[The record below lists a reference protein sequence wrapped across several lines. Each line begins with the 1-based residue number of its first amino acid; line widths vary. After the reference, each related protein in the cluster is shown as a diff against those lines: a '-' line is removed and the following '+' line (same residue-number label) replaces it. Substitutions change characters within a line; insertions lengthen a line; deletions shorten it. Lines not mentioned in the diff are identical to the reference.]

1 MIKALLWKDYR
12 VNLLVLAFGVAV
24 LVGPPLAA
32 AGLNLYGRLTIG
44 SVPRPWLEILVVTAP
59 FGLAAQ
65 LLTIAM
71 LGGNAIAS
79 ERADRSAEF
88 LAYLPPSR
96 WMIITSKAVLAVGA
110 GLLIW
115 AINLAIIYGIPA
127 HLGEVMAGLV
137 TADLIGFRDDVVP
150 VFATS
155 SLLIFGAA
163 WLGSSLLPT
172 HTLATGF
179 GIATPIALLCLL
191 WAVEFFFELRGFDL
205 GWWYR
210 TLCIPLGITAFV
222 AGVVC
227 YVRRV
232 EP

>member
-1 MIKALLWKDYR
+1 MMRALLWKDYR
-12 VNLLVLAFGVAV
+12 VNLYVLGLGAVLLFGPALGAQIINIWAHWEHGTALRPWGWILAYSTPMALAFS
-24 LVGPPLAA
+24 L
-32 AGLNLYGRLTIG
+32 I
-44 SVPRPWLEILVVTAP
+44 
-59 FGLAAQ
+59 
-65 LLTIAM
+65 TIAG
-71 LGGNAIAS
+71 LGGNAVAS
-79 ERADRSAEF
+79 ERANRSAEF

-96 WMIITSKAVLAVGA
+96 GAIISSKAIVAVGA
-110 GLLIW
+110 AAFIWGIGITLIYVVAPQLGPVEEGLTELRDRMLPP
-115 AINLAIIYGIPA
+115 LAS
-127 HLGEVMAGLV
+127 
-137 TADLIGFRDDVVP
+137 
-150 VFATS
+150 TS
-155 SLLIFGAA
+155 VLLFGAA
-163 WLGSSLLPT
+163 WLGSSFLPT